1 MTAMSH
7 PDTIDFFTNPRSRGA
22 IAHWMLEEVGAPYQI
37 HLLDFGGPMKSP
49 AYRALNPM
57 GKVPAIRHGDTIVTE
72 CAAICAYLAETF
84 PEKELAPGPHERGP
98 YYRWM
103 FFAAGPLE
111 AAVTNQTLGVTVDAK
126 QQGFVGY
133 GEGLGL
139 VLDTLETALAA
150 NPWIAGRRFSAADVY
165 VGAHLGW
172 GMMFGTIDRR
182 PVFDDYWARLSER
195 PANVIARAMEGEGQ

>member
-1 MTAMSH
+1 MND
-7 PDTIDFFTNPRSRGA
+7 PLILYTNPRSRGA
-22 IAHWMLEEVGAPYQI
+22 IAVWMLNETGVPYETRVVEYGAE
-37 HLLDFGGPMKSP
+37 MKAP
-49 AYRALNPM
+49 EFRALNPM
-57 GKVPAIRHGDTIVTE
+57 GKVPVLVRGATVVTE
-72 CAAICAYLAETF
+72 CAAICAWLADTY
-84 PEKELAPGPHERGP
+84 PEAELAPSPGERAA

-182 PVFDDYWARLSER
+182 PVFADYWARLSER
-195 PANVIARAMEGEGQ
+195 PANIIAHAMEGEGQ